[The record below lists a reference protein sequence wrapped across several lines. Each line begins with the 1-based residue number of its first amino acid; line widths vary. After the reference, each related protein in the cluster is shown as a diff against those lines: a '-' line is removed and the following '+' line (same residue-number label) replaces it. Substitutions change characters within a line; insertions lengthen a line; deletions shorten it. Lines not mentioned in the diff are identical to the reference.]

1 MFMVVTMIVAVAA
14 AATVMTVVMIVI
26 VAMSAVYVTVLQLF
40 CSGFAQ
46 GDNFYVELQI
56 LASQHVV
63 AVNHH
68 EIVADFG
75 DFYRY
80 RTLVGFSQEAHANLQ
95 FVNAHE
101 NVFRNALNQVFVI
114 LAVRVIRADFD
125 IKFVAHFVAV

>member
-1 MFMVVTMIVAVAA
+1 MATATTVTATTFAVFMVVTMIVAVAVAA

-80 RTLVGFSQEAHANLQ
+80 RTPVGFSRGSACQP
-95 FVNAHE
+95 
-101 NVFRNALNQVFVI
+101 
-114 LAVRVIRADFD
+114 AVRQRP
-125 IKFVAHFVAV
+125 

>member
-1 MFMVVTMIVAVAA
+1 MAIRANATPLVATATTVTATTFAVFMVVTMIVAVAA

-80 RTLVGFSQEAHANLQ
+80 RPWSVSARKRMPTCSSSTPMKTSLGT
-95 FVNAHE
+95 
-101 NVFRNALNQVFVI
+101 R
-114 LAVRVIRADFD
+114 
-125 IKFVAHFVAV
+125 